1 VPVVR
6 RSQRG
11 GWLVFVFNLK
21 RAAAQVNLRPRW
33 RTTMA
38 RDLLAQADLAL
49 EDNAFQLEIDQWEVA
64 VIHCSEA

>member
-1 VPVVR
+1 
-6 RSQRG
+6 
-11 GWLVFVFNLK
+11 
-21 RAAAQVNLRPRW
+21 VNLRPRW